1 MPRPAPKSLA
11 ANALRGFAMGTADL
25 VPGVSGGTIALL
37 VGIYSQ
43 FIGTIA
49 QLTSAATQL
58 LRGRFAKCASLLK
71 ETAWD
76 FCLPLL
82 AGIIAAVFSLA
93 PLMSWLLE
101 NHPEKLAGVFCGVVL
116 ASTTIFWQPN
126 STATHATRNTALT
139 PPKQPPPHNPPNPQ
153 LPSWARWLISAAVAA
168 GLFVLLGLSSEPH
181 SELPLLAFL
190 GAGALAICAMVLPG
204 ISGAFLLLVIGMYE
218 PVIEAISH
226 REITQLLVFAAGAA
240 VGLAGFAPLLK
251 RCLDSAPQITNAV
264 LLGLLL
270 GSFRVLWPWPHG
282 VGVVARD
289 HTETIDGTQL
299 AWPSWSQAWLPAA
312 LGLGFFAIIWWLLHR
327 QASQRTTAAT
337 GQ

>member
-1 MPRPAPKSLA
+1 MPRPKPKSLA

-37 VGIYSQ
+37 VGIYHQ

-49 QLTSAATQL
+49 QLTSAGFQL

-82 AGIIAAVFSLA
+82 AGIIMAVFSLA

-101 NHPEKLAGVFCGVVL
+101 NHPEELAGVFCGVVL
-116 ASTTIFWQPN
+116 ASTATFWQPN
-126 STATHATRNTALT
+126 STATHATRSTAPT
-139 PPKQPPPHNPPNPQ
+139 PTAQPHNSPTPQ
-153 LPSWARWLISAAVAA
+153 LPSWASLLISAVVAA

-181 SELPLLAFL
+181 SSLPLLAFL

-282 VGVVARD
+282 VGVVSRD
-289 HTETIDGTQL
+289 HAETVDGTQL

-312 LGLGFFAIIWWLLHR
+312 LGLGFFAVLWWLLRR

>member
-1 MPRPAPKSLA
+1 MPRPTPKSLA

-82 AGIIAAVFSLA
+82 AGIITAVFSLA
-93 PLMSWLLE
+93 PLVSWLLE
-101 NHPEKLAGVFCGVVL
+101 NHPEELAGVFCGVVL
-116 ASTTIFWQPN
+116 ASVTTFWQPN
-126 STATHATRNTALT
+126 SVTSRATT
-139 PPKQPPPHNPPNPQ
+139 PAQ
-153 LPSWARWLISAAVAA
+153 LPNWARWLISAAVAA

-299 AWPSWSQAWLPAA
+299 AWPNWSQAWLPAA

>member
-1 MPRPAPKSLA
+1 MPRPNPKSLA
-11 ANALRGFAMGTADL
+11 ANALRGVAMGTADL

-37 VGIYSQ
+37 VGIYDQ

-49 QLTSAATQL
+49 QLTSAGIQL

-76 FCLPLL
+76 FCVALL
-82 AGIIAAVFSLA
+82 AGIIVAVFSLA

-101 NHPEKLAGVFCGVVL
+101 NHPEELAGVFCGVVL
-116 ASTTIFWQPN
+116 ASVTTFWNPSLAIVRAPQP
-126 STATHATRNTALT
+126 T
-139 PPKQPPPHNPPNPQ
+139 QPPANATPTLPN
-153 LPSWARWLISAAVAA
+153 WASLLISATVAA

-181 SELPLLAFL
+181 SSLPLLAFL

-204 ISGAFLLLVIGMYE
+204 ISGAFLLLIIGMYE
-218 PVIEAISH
+218 SVIEAISH
-226 REITQLLVFAAGAA
+226 RELTQLLVFAAGAA

-251 RCLDSAPQITNAV
+251 RCLETAPQVTNAV

-282 VGVVARD
+282 VGVVSRD
-289 HTETIDGTQL
+289 HAEAVDGTQL
-299 AWPSWSQAWLPAA
+299 AWPSWGQLWLPAV
-312 LGLGFFAIIWWLLHR
+312 LGLGFFAIIWWLLRR
-327 QASQRTTAAT
+327 QANQRTTAAT
-337 GQ
+337 DR